1 MRARRTVLLM
11 LFRELRGLVARIE
24 ECGTIHHSDGHYMNF
39 VHEMKRELSLRQSIR
54 VQTPL
59 QKLGYVIRM
68 RRLELGMT
76 QKDLG
81 QLCRLSSF
89 HLSRIEHGRHAPQS
103 ETLRSLSQVLN
114 IPLIA
119 NKSQF

>member
-1 MRARRTVLLM
+1 
-11 LFRELRGLVARIE
+11 
-24 ECGTIHHSDGHYMNF
+24 MNF

-89 HLSRIEHGRHAPQS
+89 HLSRIEHGLYAPQS
-103 ETLRSLSQVLN
+103 ETLRTLSQVLN